1 MLKELRIRVAALWVA
16 AVIVIAACSVAYGIA
31 FTANTAVVWLLAVL
45 IPPAIMLLVWP
56 GAPPV
61 TIAELLHTVD
71 GPVKEDTK
79 R

>member
-1 MLKELRIRVAALWVA
+1 MLKELRTRLAVLWVA
-16 AVIVIAACSVAYGIA
+16 AVIVIAAGTVAYGIA
-31 FTANTAVVWLLAVL
+31 FTANTAVVWLMAVL

-56 GAPPV
+56 SAPPV

-71 GPVKEDTK
+71 GPVKEGTE

>member
-1 MLKELRIRVAALWVA
+1 MLKELRTRLAVLWVA

-31 FTANTAVVWLLAVL
+31 FTANTAVVWLMAVL

-61 TIAELLHTVD
+61 TIAELLHAVD